1 MPFFASALLLTK
13 MDDLVKNTTLS
24 PNGVL
29 SIIGLFSNSVDDV
42 LGQCS
47 PTMWLLG
54 VLFAFSW
61 TMYYKEAT
69 VQRTMLEIVVK
80 ENNTNFEI
88 LRDILQD
95 NNQSISSVRDDI
107 RSVRKSLTRGAKAKA
122 EAEAADAL
130 LNMAAN

>member
-1 MPFFASALLLTK
+1 ME
-13 MDDLVKNTTLS
+13 DLVKNTTLS

-29 SIIGLFSNSVDDV
+29 SIVGLVSNSVDDV
-42 LGQCS
+42 LGKCS
-47 PTMWLLG
+47 PTMWLVC

-61 TMYYKEAT
+61 TMYYNEAV
-69 VQRTMLEIVVK
+69 VQRNMLENVVK

-95 NNQSISSVRDDI
+95 NTQSISSVRDDV

-122 EAEAADAL
+122 EAEAAGAL
-130 LNMAAN
+130 LNMAAD